1 MSSFPPFPKYFARWK
16 ATVRIGYCSHG
27 VLQDNLCDHQGG
39 TTSGSDWCWEC
50 RMVRTIIA
58 SSLDRTVLRLQIF
71 KLHVKTF
78 ASLFAAVQVATF
90 VAVRK
95 NDEFYRCRAS
105 VS

>member
-1 MSSFPPFPKYFARWK
+1 
-16 ATVRIGYCSHG
+16 
-27 VLQDNLCDHQGG
+27 
-39 TTSGSDWCWEC
+39 
-50 RMVRTIIA
+50 MVRTIIA